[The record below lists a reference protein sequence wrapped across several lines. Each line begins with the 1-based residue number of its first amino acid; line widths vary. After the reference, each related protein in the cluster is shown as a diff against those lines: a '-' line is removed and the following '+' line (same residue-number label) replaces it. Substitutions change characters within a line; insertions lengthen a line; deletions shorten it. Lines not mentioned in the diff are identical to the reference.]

1 MSQESIKRLEPFETP
16 KVKID
21 DKFWTPRLHTNREVT
36 LGHIYEQLEKAG
48 YVDNFRKAAGTKEG
62 EFQGLLFN
70 DEGVYKWVEAASYVL
85 GKHDDP
91 KLESQ
96 VSEIISII
104 ADAQEEDGY
113 LNTYFI
119 LREPDKK
126 WTNLGMMS
134 ELYCAGHLI
143 QAATAHYRA
152 TGKESLLKVARKLA
166 DHIDNVFGPDKKVG
180 YPGHPEIELALV
192 DLYRVTKEERY
203 LKLAQFF
210 VNQRGQENS
219 PFKKELENPES
230 IAGRETLKF
239 FQSLY
244 IESGEYT
251 GRYAQD
257 HRPVREQSEAV
268 GHAVRAMYLY
278 CGMADITLETGEQ
291 ELIQALERI
300 WQNMTRKRMYITGGI
315 GSSSKGESF
324 TSDYDL
330 PNRDAYAETCAAIGS
345 VMWNHRMLQLTG
357 EARFADMMERVLYNG
372 LLSGV
377 SIDGTK
383 FFYVNPLAS
392 DGDHHRQGWFECAC
406 CPPNI
411 ARLLASLENYIY
423 LKNDNSIF
431 VNLYIS
437 STGETTLNG
446 NTITVKQ
453 ETEYPW
459 NGTVKIDISVETPSK
474 FTMNLRIP
482 DWCRNATLEVNGSVM
497 DVEKNVQNGYV
508 KIDRTWNDG
517 DHIELV
523 LPMPVEQ
530 IKAHPTVRS
539 DVGQIALQRGPLI
552 YCLEEVD
559 NPRPLHQISLPPDF
573 SVDTAFEPELLGGVV
588 TIKGEGQAPNFED
601 WDEKLYQRANETST
615 RQIEFKAIPYYAWD
629 NREHGEMRVWIQ
641 SLAFELDAR
650 ADELGARRGAR

>member
-1 MSQESIKRLEPFETP
+1 MSQKSIKRLEPFEMP

-21 DKFWTPRLHTNREVT
+21 DKFWTPRLQVNRAAT
-36 LGHIYEQLEKAG
+36 LRHIYEQLEETG
-48 YVDNFRKAAGTKEG
+48 RINSFRKAAGKKEG
-62 EFQGLLFN
+62 EFQGLWFN
-70 DEGVYKWVEAASYVL
+70 DTDIYKWVEAASYVL
-85 GKHDDP
+85 GTHDDP
-91 KLESQ
+91 KLEDQ
-96 VSEIISII
+96 VNEIISII

-113 LNTYFI
+113 LNTYFT

-126 WTNLGMMS
+126 WTNLSMMH

-192 DLYRVTKEERY
+192 NLYRVTKEERY

-210 VNQRGQENS
+210 VDRRGQEDS
-219 PFKKELENPES
+219 PFKEELENLES
-230 IAGRETLKF
+230 ISGEETIKQI
-239 FQSLY
+239 FQRHY
-244 IESGEYT
+244 IKSGEYT
-251 GRYAQD
+251 GHYAQD

-278 CGMADITLETGEQ
+278 CGMADIALETGEQ

-357 EARFADMMERVLYNG
+357 EARFADVMERALYNG

-377 SIDGTK
+377 SIDGAK

-459 NGTVKIDISVETPSK
+459 DGTVKIDISVETPSK

-497 DVEKNVQNGYV
+497 DVEKNIQNGYV

-517 DHIELV
+517 DNVEIV
-523 LPMPVEQ
+523 LAMPVEQ
-530 IKAHPTVRS
+530 MKAHPAVRS
-539 DVGQIALQRGPLI
+539 DVGQIALQRGPVI

-559 NPRPLHQISLPPDF
+559 NPHPPHQISLPPDF

-588 TIKGEGQAPNFED
+588 TIKGEGRAPNFED
-601 WDEKLYQRANETST
+601 WDGKLYQRANETST
-615 RQIEFKAIPYYAWD
+615 KPIEFKAIPYYAWD
-629 NREHGEMRVWIQ
+629 NREPGEMRVWIQ
-641 SLAFELDAR
+641 SFQN
-650 ADELGARRGAR
+650 G